1 MEEKYELFMNLAE
14 ETHKIYKRALK
25 TEGYEILGED
35 LERGI
40 LLARQ
45 GKRDLNEKIIQLII
59 SMARKYP
66 MGGTL
71 AINIT
76 KEVQEICNI
85 IEEDKIFESNGKI
98 NGKITWL
105 MRQAITKAIVE
116 KGKKESGES
125 TNI

>member
-25 TEGYEILGED
+25 TEEYEILGED

-40 LLARQ
+40 LLASK

-59 SMARKYP
+59 SMAKKYP

-116 KGKKESGES
+116 KGKK
-125 TNI
+125 

>member
-25 TEGYEILGED
+25 TEEYEILGED

-40 LLARQ
+40 LFARQ
-45 GKRDLNEKIIQLII
+45 GKRELNGKIIQLII

-66 MGGTL
+66 MSGTL
-71 AINIT
+71 AIDIT

-85 IEEDKIFESNGKI
+85 IEEDKVFESKGKI